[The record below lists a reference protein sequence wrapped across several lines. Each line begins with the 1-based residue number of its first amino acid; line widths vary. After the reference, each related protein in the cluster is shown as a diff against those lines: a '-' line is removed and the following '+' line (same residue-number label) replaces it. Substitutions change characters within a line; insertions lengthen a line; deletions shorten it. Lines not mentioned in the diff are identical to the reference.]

1 MSIIIP
7 LIYSKDGAQVQ
18 RATVPVG
25 YDLPTYDVFV
35 QKMISEVLTHIR
47 LFPNKLPAFDEVKS
61 LAPGYPL
68 VAISGDVFQPVF
80 QFRQLLRAGADP
92 KTILKLV
99 SDHRNALA
107 ALDRSAYTDEQ
118 NTEWNDAGIAIT
130 ILFNELSRENTVVR

>member
-47 LFPNKLPAFDEVKS
+47 LFPNKLPDFDEVKS

-68 VAISGDVFQPVF
+68 VTITGAAFSAVQAFE
-80 QFRQLLRAGADP
+80 QLLRAGADP
-92 KTILKLV
+92 ASIRKQAT
-99 SDHRNALA
+99 DHREALGK
-107 ALDRSAYTDEQ
+107 LDRTGYSEADEKEYQ
-118 NTEWNDAGIAIT
+118 DAVLVTSLFINDLG
-130 ILFNELSRENTVVR
+130 VRA